1 MSEIYLGST
10 LLWNV
15 SLEEIF
21 SFIYSNGLDGVEMWA
36 QHWFER
42 GYSIEEY
49 QRLSALYPVKTV
61 VHSCSWDLNP
71 SSLNEGIRKASVGE
85 IEKSIDLAVELNADE
100 VTVHPG
106 HATVAGNMEEYYP
119 RMHQSLQEIL
129 EYAKR
134 KNIDISLEI
143 MEEIP
148 KEYAT
153 SVGAMKKI
161 TQEMEDEFCYTLDI
175 AHCEGKKE
183 IFTALE
189 EGKHFSKFH
198 ISNRQGKHLHTPL
211 PEGDY
216 DFTELLPILEKY
228 QLPFVVEGFDS
239 SKEFSVARKNV
250 NFLKNYGGKK

>member
-1 MSEIYLGST
+1 
-10 LLWNV
+10 
-15 SLEEIF
+15 
-21 SFIYSNGLDGVEMWA
+21 MWA

-71 SSLNEGIRKASVGE
+71 SSLNESIRKASVGE

-129 EYAKR
+129 GYAKQ

-175 AHCEGKKE
+175 SHCEGKKRN
-183 IFTALE
+183 FHSVRR
-189 EGKHFSKFH
+189 GKAFFKVPH
-198 ISNRQGKHLHTPL
+198 
-211 PEGDY
+211 
-216 DFTELLPILEKY
+216 
-228 QLPFVVEGFDS
+228 
-239 SKEFSVARKNV
+239 
-250 NFLKNYGGKK
+250 